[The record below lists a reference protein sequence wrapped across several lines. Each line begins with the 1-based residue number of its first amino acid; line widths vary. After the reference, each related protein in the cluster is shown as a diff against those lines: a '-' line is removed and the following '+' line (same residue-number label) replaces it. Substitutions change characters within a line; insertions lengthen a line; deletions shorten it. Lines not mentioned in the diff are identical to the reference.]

1 VYVHE
6 FNFDREYTIE
16 TLKELNIVFYILVF
30 NGISMYV
37 CSKFLNLNTIST
49 HKQGTYNVLRCYV

>member
-1 VYVHE
+1 MYKHE

-30 NGISMYV
+30 NGI
-37 CSKFLNLNTIST
+37 
-49 HKQGTYNVLRCYV
+49 NVRVFKVLES